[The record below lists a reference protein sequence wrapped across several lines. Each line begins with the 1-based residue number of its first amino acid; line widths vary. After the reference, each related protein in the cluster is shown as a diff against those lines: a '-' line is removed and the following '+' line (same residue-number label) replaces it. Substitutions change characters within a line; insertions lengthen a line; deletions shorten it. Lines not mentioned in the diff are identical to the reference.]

1 MHKSSCS
8 RKKFITI
15 MMILAVLLCSFL
27 GVEYD
32 MTENKVSLVQTVP
45 DSSSLQK
52 SPASMGDVAV
62 HIIDNKNSVLDEYTS
77 ETAIARQL
85 STKRSGVN
93 TLRGLYIVA
102 FILWVL
108 SLLFL
113 TSIYLYPSSICCS
126 QRYIIRYIHNK
137 DGHKA

>member
-1 MHKSSCS
+1 MYKSVCN
-8 RKKFITI
+8 KKFIAL
-15 MMILAVLLCSFL
+15 MMLLTVLLCSFL
-27 GVEYD
+27 GIEYD
-32 MTENKVSLVQTVP
+32 MTGSKVSLIQSAPESNMSEHRT
-45 DSSSLQK
+45 S
-52 SPASMGDVAV
+52 ASMDELVV

-93 TLRGLYIVA
+93 TFRGLYIVV
-102 FILWVL
+102 FILCAL

-113 TSIYLYPSSICCS
+113 TSIYLYSGRICCS

-137 DGHKA
+137 DGQKA